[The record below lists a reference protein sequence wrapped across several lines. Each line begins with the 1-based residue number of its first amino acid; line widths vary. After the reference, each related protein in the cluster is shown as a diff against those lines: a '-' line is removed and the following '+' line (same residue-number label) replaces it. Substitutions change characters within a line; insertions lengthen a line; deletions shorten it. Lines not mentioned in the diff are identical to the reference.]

1 MDFATLI
8 GIILGVVAVVVGMV
22 VKGADVMALVNPAAA
37 LIIFVGTFAAVCIA
51 FPMNQLKKIPKLFK
65 VLFGSNKK
73 DLSYEQLLEL
83 FVHWT
88 SESRKY
94 GILSLEQQLDK
105 IQDEFLLRGM
115 KFVID
120 GVSAEDLEQILEAE
134 LEAIE
139 ERHAKGAA
147 IFSQAGTYA
156 PTLGVLGAVI
166 GLVAALGNLT
176 DIEKLGHAI
185 SGAFIATIFGIF
197 SGYILW
203 HPFANKLKQKSAAE
217 LEKKRLIIDCLLM
230 LQEGTYPF
238 IMKNR
243 ILGALSATERKK
255 LEKGQ
260 KKMRSKKNRRSK
272 KKKHEEHIDET
283 WLIPYSDMLTL
294 LFALFIVLFAM
305 SSIDAAKFKQMAVA
319 FRSELAGGTGNKEFL
334 SDQKPND
341 EKELSASSLESEKIK
356 KNAEAEV
363 KQQEMNELK
372 AVQKGIDKYIEEN
385 RLSSSFKT
393 DLTEKGLKVTILEN
407 VLFDSGK
414 ADVKLESLSIAK
426 EMSNLLVSASP
437 REITVSGHTDNVPI
451 ANAQFASNW
460 ELSTQRAVNFMQVL
474 LQNKEL
480 QPGKFSAVGYG
491 EYRSIAPNDTQEGK
505 AKNRRV
511 EVFILPLTRNLQ

>member
-1 MDFATLI
+1 MDFATII
-8 GIILGVVAVVVGMV
+8 GIILGVLAVVVGMV
-22 VKGADVMALVNPAAA
+22 VKGADITALLNPAAA

-51 FPMNQLKKIPKLFK
+51 FPMNQLKRVPKLFK

-94 GILSLEQQLDK
+94 GILSLEQQLDE
-105 IQDEFLLRGM
+105 IEDEFLLRGM

-166 GLVAALGNLT
+166 
-176 DIEKLGHAI
+176 
-185 SGAFIATIFGIF
+185 ATIFGIF
-197 SGYILW
+197 SGYVLW

-255 LEKGQ
+255 LEKGA
-260 KKMRSKKNRRSK
+260 
-272 KKKHEEHIDET
+272 E
-283 WLIPYSDMLTL
+283 
-294 LFALFIVLFAM
+294 
-305 SSIDAAKFKQMAVA
+305 
-319 FRSELAGGTGNKEFL
+319 
-334 SDQKPND
+334 
-341 EKELSASSLESEKIK
+341 
-356 KNAEAEV
+356 KNAE
-363 KQQEMNELK
+363 
-372 AVQKGIDKYIEEN
+372 
-385 RLSSSFKT
+385 
-393 DLTEKGLKVTILEN
+393 
-407 VLFDSGK
+407 
-414 ADVKLESLSIAK
+414 
-426 EMSNLLVSASP
+426 
-437 REITVSGHTDNVPI
+437 
-451 ANAQFASNW
+451 
-460 ELSTQRAVNFMQVL
+460 
-474 LQNKEL
+474 
-480 QPGKFSAVGYG
+480 
-491 EYRSIAPNDTQEGK
+491 
-505 AKNRRV
+505 
-511 EVFILPLTRNLQ
+511 